1 MLKSEV
7 QAILLILVA
16 FIPLVGL
23 TMALTPRLQPRG
35 EVFSVS
41 VPTSAWD
48 DPRIRRLMNRYV
60 AIVIAATVLF
70 TVAALALCL
79 MGNAEASLAVVVVA
93 SLALMVIGYGLIL
106 RYRAKVQGLKR
117 ACGWAAQSQQHV
129 ATIGEGVEQAPR
141 PISLAWNWLYVPLV
155 ALTAAVVAVG
165 YGSMPDAV
173 PMHVDVS
180 GNVTDMAP
188 KSPMVAALPV
198 ALEVFLAAVFAFC
211 HWMVLRS
218 KKGLEPGRPASS
230 SWAYGMFAYAQTA
243 FLLVMGLACT
253 AVCGLGMALAM
264 IGIVSMGVAVAVII
278 GVALLC
284 VVGDLI
290 VGVKYGQSGSRVF
303 RMEASDT
310 LLSDDDRFWKLGM
323 LYCNPDDASL
333 FLPKRSGIG
342 WTVNWGRP
350 AVWALVV
357 ALVLFVAAFI
367 AICVLM
373 VR

>member
-1 MLKSEV
+1 MSNSEV
-7 QAILLILVA
+7 QTIMLILVA

-79 MGNAEASLAVVVVA
+79 MGNVEASLAVVVVA
-93 SLALMVIGYGLIL
+93 SLALLAIGYGLIL

-117 ACGWAAQSQQHV
+117 ACGWVAQSQQHV

-155 ALTAAVVAVG
+155 ALTAAVVAAG
-165 YGSMPDAV
+165 YGSMPDAI

-180 GNVTDMAP
+180 GNVTDMVP
-188 KSPMVAALPV
+188 KSPMVAAFPV

-211 HWMVLRS
+211 HWTVLRS

-230 SWAYGMFAYAQTA
+230 SWAYGVFAYVQTA

-253 AVCGLGMALAM
+253 AACGFSMALAM
-264 IGIVSMGVAVAVII
+264 IGIVSMGAAVAVIV

-284 VVGDLI
+284 VIGDLI

-333 FLPKRSGIG
+333 FLPQRSGIG

-350 AVWALVV
+350 AAWVMV
-357 ALVLFVAAFI
+357 AAFALFVAAFI
-367 AICVLM
+367 AICVVM
-373 VR
+373 VG

>member
-1 MLKSEV
+1 MLNSEV
-7 QAILLILVA
+7 QAIMLILVA

-70 TVAALALCL
+70 TVAALTLCL

-188 KSPMVAALPV
+188 KSPMVAAFPV

-253 AVCGLGMALAM
+253 AACGLGMALAM

-333 FLPKRSGIG
+333 FLPQRSGIG

>member
-1 MLKSEV
+1 MSNDEV
-7 QAILLILVA
+7 QAIMLILVA

-60 AIVIAATVLF
+60 AIVIASTALF

-93 SLALMVIGYGLIL
+93 SLALLVIGYGLIL
-106 RYRAKVQGLKR
+106 RYRAKVQGIKR

-165 YGSMPDAV
+165 YGSMPDAI

-180 GNVTDMAP
+180 GNVTDMVP
-188 KSPMVAALPV
+188 KSPMVAAFPV

-211 HWMVLRS
+211 HWTVLRS

-230 SWAYGMFAYAQTA
+230 SWAYGMFAYAQTT

-253 AVCGLGMALAM
+253 AACGFGMALAM
-264 IGIVSMGVAVAVII
+264 IGIVSMGAAVAVIV

-284 VVGDLI
+284 VIGDLI
-290 VGVKYGQSGSRVF
+290 VGIKYGQSGSRVF

-323 LYCNPDDASL
+323 LYCNPDDASRC
-333 FLPKRSGIG
+333 LPQRSGIG

-350 AVWALVV
+350 AAWVMV
-357 ALVLFVAAFI
+357 AAFALFVAAFI
-367 AICVLM
+367 AIGVVM

>member
-1 MLKSEV
+1 MLNSEV
-7 QAILLILVA
+7 QAIMLILVA

-188 KSPMVAALPV
+188 KSPMVAAFPV

-253 AVCGLGMALAM
+253 AACGLGMALAM

-333 FLPKRSGIG
+333 FLPQRSGID

>member
-1 MLKSEV
+1 MLNSEV
-7 QAILLILVA
+7 QAIMLILVA

-79 MGNAEASLAVVVVA
+79 MGNADASLAVVVVA

-188 KSPMVAALPV
+188 KSPMVAAFPV

-253 AVCGLGMALAM
+253 AACGLGMALAM

-333 FLPKRSGIG
+333 FLPQRSGIG

>member
-1 MLKSEV
+1 MLNSEV
-7 QAILLILVA
+7 QAIMLILVA

-180 GNVTDMAP
+180 GNVTDMVP
-188 KSPMVAALPV
+188 KSPMVAAFPV

-253 AVCGLGMALAM
+253 AACGLGMALAM

-323 LYCNPDDASL
+323 LYCNPNDASL
-333 FLPKRSGIG
+333 FLPQRSGIG

>member
-1 MLKSEV
+1 MLNSEV
-7 QAILLILVA
+7 QAIMLILVA

-93 SLALMVIGYGLIL
+93 LLALMVIGYGLIL

-188 KSPMVAALPV
+188 KSPMVAAFPV

-253 AVCGLGMALAM
+253 AACGLGMALAM

>member
-1 MLKSEV
+1 MLNSEV
-7 QAILLILVA
+7 QAIMLILVA

-188 KSPMVAALPV
+188 KSPMVAAFPV

-253 AVCGLGMALAM
+253 AACGLGMALAM

-278 GVALLC
+278 GVALVC

-333 FLPKRSGIG
+333 FLPQRSGIG

>member
-1 MLKSEV
+1 MLNTEV
-7 QAILLILVA
+7 QAIMLILVA

-93 SLALMVIGYGLIL
+93 LLALMVIGYGLIL

-188 KSPMVAALPV
+188 KSPMVAAFPV

-253 AVCGLGMALAM
+253 AACGLGMALAM

-310 LLSDDDRFWKLGM
+310 LLSDHDRFWKLGM

-333 FLPKRSGIG
+333 FLPQRSGIG

>member
-1 MLKSEV
+1 MLNSEV
-7 QAILLILVA
+7 QAIMLILAA

-93 SLALMVIGYGLIL
+93 LLALMVIGYGLIL

-188 KSPMVAALPV
+188 KSPMVAAFPV

-218 KKGLEPGRPASS
+218 KKSLEPGRPASS

-253 AVCGLGMALAM
+253 AACGLGMALAM

-333 FLPKRSGIG
+333 FLPQRSGIG

>member
-1 MLKSEV
+1 MLNSEV
-7 QAILLILVA
+7 QAIMLILVA

-79 MGNAEASLAVVVVA
+79 MGNTEASLAVVVVA

-188 KSPMVAALPV
+188 KSPMVAAFPV

-253 AVCGLGMALAM
+253 AACGLGMALAM

>member
-1 MLKSEV
+1 MLNSEV
-7 QAILLILVA
+7 QAIMLILVA

-48 DPRIRRLMNRYV
+48 DPRIRRLMNRYA

-70 TVAALALCL
+70 TVAALTLCL

-188 KSPMVAALPV
+188 KSPMVAAFPV

-253 AVCGLGMALAM
+253 AACGLGMALAM

-333 FLPKRSGIG
+333 FLPQRSGIG

>member
-1 MLKSEV
+1 MLNSEV
-7 QAILLILVA
+7 QAIMLILVA

-155 ALTAAVVAVG
+155 ALTAADCCRG

-188 KSPMVAALPV
+188 KSPMVAAFPV

-253 AVCGLGMALAM
+253 AACGLGMALAM

>member
-1 MLKSEV
+1 MLNSEV
-7 QAILLILVA
+7 QAIMLILVA

-188 KSPMVAALPV
+188 KSPMVAAFPV

-253 AVCGLGMALAM
+253 AACGLGMALAM

-284 VVGDLI
+284 VVGGLI

-333 FLPKRSGIG
+333 FLPQRSGIG

>member
-1 MLKSEV
+1 MLNSEV
-7 QAILLILVA
+7 QAIMLILVA

-41 VPTSAWD
+41 VPTSAWG

-188 KSPMVAALPV
+188 KSPMVAAFPV

-253 AVCGLGMALAM
+253 AACGLGMALAM

-333 FLPKRSGIG
+333 FLPQRSGIG

>member
-1 MLKSEV
+1 MLNSEV
-7 QAILLILVA
+7 QAIMLILVA

-188 KSPMVAALPV
+188 KSPMVAAFPV

>member
-1 MLKSEV
+1 MLNSEV
-7 QAILLILVA
+7 QAIMLILVA

-60 AIVIAATVLF
+60 TIVIAATVLF

-93 SLALMVIGYGLIL
+93 LLALMVIGYGLIL

-165 YGSMPDAV
+165 YGSMPDVV

-188 KSPMVAALPV
+188 KSPMVAAFPV

-253 AVCGLGMALAM
+253 AACGLGMALAM

-333 FLPKRSGIG
+333 FLPQRSGIG

>member
-1 MLKSEV
+1 MLNSEV
-7 QAILLILVA
+7 QAIMLILVA

-188 KSPMVAALPV
+188 KSPMVAAFPV
-198 ALEVFLAAVFAFC
+198 ALEMFLAAVFAFC

-253 AVCGLGMALAM
+253 AACGLGMALAM

-333 FLPKRSGIG
+333 FLPQRSGIG

>member
-1 MLKSEV
+1 MLNSEV
-7 QAILLILVA
+7 QAIMLILVA

-93 SLALMVIGYGLIL
+93 LLALMVIGYGLIL

-188 KSPMVAALPV
+188 KSPMVAAFPV

-253 AVCGLGMALAM
+253 AACGLGMALAM

-333 FLPKRSGIG
+333 FLPQRSGIG

>member
-1 MLKSEV
+1 MLNSEV
-7 QAILLILVA
+7 QAIMLILVA

-165 YGSMPDAV
+165 YGSMPAAV

-188 KSPMVAALPV
+188 KSPMVAAFPV

-218 KKGLEPGRPASS
+218 KKGLDPGRPASS

>member
-1 MLKSEV
+1 MLNSEV
-7 QAILLILVA
+7 QAIMLILVA

-188 KSPMVAALPV
+188 KSPMVAAFPV
-198 ALEVFLAAVFAFC
+198 ALEVFLAAVFAFR

-253 AVCGLGMALAM
+253 AACGLGMALAM

-333 FLPKRSGIG
+333 FLPQRSGIG

>member
-1 MLKSEV
+1 MLNSEV
-7 QAILLILVA
+7 QAIMLILVA
-16 FIPLVGL
+16 FIPPVGL

-188 KSPMVAALPV
+188 KSPMVAAFPV

-253 AVCGLGMALAM
+253 AACGLGMALAM

-333 FLPKRSGIG
+333 FLPQRSGIG

>member
-1 MLKSEV
+1 MLNSEV
-7 QAILLILVA
+7 QAIMLILVA

-188 KSPMVAALPV
+188 KSPMVAAFPV

-253 AVCGLGMALAM
+253 AACGLGMALAM

-284 VVGDLI
+284 GVGDLI

-333 FLPKRSGIG
+333 FLPQRSGIG

>member
-1 MLKSEV
+1 MSNNEV
-7 QAILLILVA
+7 QAIMLILVA

-60 AIVIAATVLF
+60 VIVIAATALL

-79 MGNAEASLAVVVVA
+79 MGNAKASLAVVVVA
-93 SLALMVIGYGLIL
+93 SLALMAIGYGLIL

-117 ACGWAAQSQQHV
+117 ACGWVAQSQQHV
-129 ATIGEGVEQAPR
+129 ATIGEGVEQTPR

-165 YGSMPDAV
+165 YGSMPDAI
-173 PMHVDVS
+173 PMHVDIS
-180 GNVTDMAP
+180 GNVTDMVP
-188 KSPMVAALPV
+188 KSPMVAAFPV
-198 ALEVFLAAVFAFC
+198 ALEVFLAAVFVFC

-243 FLLVMGLACT
+243 FLLVMGLVYT
-253 AVCGLGMALAM
+253 AACGLDMALAM
-264 IGIVSMGVAVAVII
+264 IGIVSMGAAVAVII

-284 VVGDLI
+284 VVGSLI
-290 VGVKYGQSGSRVF
+290 VGIKYGQSGSRVF
-303 RMEASDT
+303 RMEASDK
-310 LLSDDDRFWKLGM
+310 LLFDDDRFWKLGM
-323 LYCNPDDASL
+323 LYCNPNDASL
-333 FLPKRSGIG
+333 FLPQRSGIG

-350 AVWALVV
+350 AVWAMM
-357 ALVLFVAAFI
+357 AAFALFVAAFI
-367 AICVLM
+367 AICMAM

>member
-1 MLKSEV
+1 MLNSEV
-7 QAILLILVA
+7 QAIMLILVA

-117 ACGWAAQSQQHV
+117 ACGWAAQSQQQV

-188 KSPMVAALPV
+188 KSPMVAAFPV

-253 AVCGLGMALAM
+253 AACGLGMALAM

-333 FLPKRSGIG
+333 FLPQRSGIG

>member
-1 MLKSEV
+1 MSNSEV
-7 QAILLILVA
+7 QAIMLILVA

-48 DPRIRRLMNRYV
+48 DSRIRRLMNRYV
-60 AIVIAATVLF
+60 AIVIAATALF

-79 MGNAEASLAVVVVA
+79 MGNVEASLAVVVVA
-93 SLALMVIGYGLIL
+93 SLALLAIGYGLIL

-129 ATIGEGVEQAPR
+129 ATIGEGAEQAPR

-180 GNVTDMAP
+180 GNVTDMVP
-188 KSPMVAALPV
+188 KSPMVAAFPV
-198 ALEVFLAAVFAFC
+198 ALEVFLATVFAFC
-211 HWMVLRS
+211 HWMALRS

-253 AVCGLGMALAM
+253 AACGFGMALAM
-264 IGIVSMGVAVAVII
+264 IGIVSMGVAVAVIV

-333 FLPKRSGIG
+333 FLPQRSGIG

-350 AVWALVV
+350 AAWAMV
-357 ALVLFVAAFI
+357 AAFVLIVAAFI
-367 AICVLM
+367 AICVVM

>member
-1 MLKSEV
+1 MLNSEV
-7 QAILLILVA
+7 QAIMLILVA

-93 SLALMVIGYGLIL
+93 LLALMVIGYGLIL

-188 KSPMVAALPV
+188 KSPMVAAFPV

-211 HWMVLRS
+211 YWMVLRS

-253 AVCGLGMALAM
+253 AACGLGMALAM

-333 FLPKRSGIG
+333 FLPQRSGIG

>member
-1 MLKSEV
+1 MSNSEV
-7 QAILLILVA
+7 QTIMLILVA

-79 MGNAEASLAVVVVA
+79 MGNVEASLAVVVVA
-93 SLALMVIGYGLIL
+93 SLALLAIGYGLIL

-117 ACGWAAQSQQHV
+117 ACGWVAQSQQHV

-155 ALTAAVVAVG
+155 ALTAVVVAVG
-165 YGSMPDAV
+165 YGSMPDAI

-180 GNVTDMAP
+180 GNVTDMVP
-188 KSPMVAALPV
+188 KSPMVAAFPV

-211 HWMVLRS
+211 HWTVLRS
-218 KKGLEPGRPASS
+218 KKGLEPGLPASS
-230 SWAYGMFAYAQTA
+230 SWAYGMFAYAQTFAAALGHRLDGELGSAGGVGHGGSVCPVRGGVHRDLRGDGQVTLGSA
-243 FLLVMGLACT
+243 FPSGRQQAR
-253 AVCGLGMALAM
+253 AVPAAAPDGWYA
-264 IGIVSMGVAVAVII
+264 
-278 GVALLC
+278 
-284 VVGDLI
+284 
-290 VGVKYGQSGSRVF
+290 GSR
-303 RMEASDT
+303 E
-310 LLSDDDRFWKLGM
+310 
-323 LYCNPDDASL
+323 C
-333 FLPKRSGIG
+333 
-342 WTVNWGRP
+342 
-350 AVWALVV
+350 AVG
-357 ALVLFVAAFI
+357 
-367 AICVLM
+367 
-373 VR
+373 

>member
-1 MLKSEV
+1 MSNSEV
-7 QAILLILVA
+7 QTIMLILVA

-60 AIVIAATVLF
+60 AIVIAATALF

-93 SLALMVIGYGLIL
+93 SLALLAIGYGLIL

-117 ACGWAAQSQQHV
+117 ACSWVAQSQQHV

-155 ALTAAVVAVG
+155 ALTAVVVAAG
-165 YGSMPDAV
+165 YGSMPDAI

-180 GNVTDMAP
+180 GNVTDMVP
-188 KSPMVAALPV
+188 KSPMVAAFPV

-211 HWMVLRS
+211 HWTVLRS

-253 AVCGLGMALAM
+253 AACGFGMALAM
-264 IGIVSMGVAVAVII
+264 IGIVSMGVALAVIV

-323 LYCNPDDASL
+323 LYCNPNDASL
-333 FLPKRSGIG
+333 FLPQRSGIG

-350 AVWALVV
+350 AVWAMV
-357 ALVLFVAAFI
+357 AAFVLLVAAFI
-367 AICVLM
+367 VICVVM

>member
-1 MLKSEV
+1 
-7 QAILLILVA
+7 
-16 FIPLVGL
+16 
-23 TMALTPRLQPRG
+23 
-35 EVFSVS
+35 
-41 VPTSAWD
+41 
-48 DPRIRRLMNRYV
+48 
-60 AIVIAATVLF
+60 
-70 TVAALALCL
+70 
-79 MGNAEASLAVVVVA
+79 
-93 SLALMVIGYGLIL
+93 
-106 RYRAKVQGLKR
+106 
-117 ACGWAAQSQQHV
+117 
-129 ATIGEGVEQAPR
+129 
-141 PISLAWNWLYVPLV
+141 
-155 ALTAAVVAVG
+155 
-165 YGSMPDAV
+165 
-173 PMHVDVS
+173 MHVDVS

-188 KSPMVAALPV
+188 KSPMVAAFPV

-230 SWAYGMFAYAQTA
+230 SWAYGMFAYAQTT

-253 AVCGLGMALAM
+253 AAFGLGMALAM

>member
-1 MLKSEV
+1 MLNSEV
-7 QAILLILVA
+7 QAIMLILVA

-188 KSPMVAALPV
+188 KSPMVAAFPV

-230 SWAYGMFAYAQTA
+230 SWAYGMFAYAKTA

-253 AVCGLGMALAM
+253 AACGLGMALAM

-333 FLPKRSGIG
+333 FLPQRSGIG

>member
-1 MLKSEV
+1 MSNSEV
-7 QAILLILVA
+7 QTIMLILVA

-60 AIVIAATVLF
+60 AIVIAATALF

-93 SLALMVIGYGLIL
+93 SLALLAIGYGLIL

-117 ACGWAAQSQQHV
+117 ACGWVAQSQQHV

-155 ALTAAVVAVG
+155 ALTAAVVAAG
-165 YGSMPDAV
+165 YGSMPDAI

-180 GNVTDMAP
+180 GNVTDMVP
-188 KSPMVAALPV
+188 KSPMVAAFPV

-211 HWMVLRS
+211 HWTVLRS
-218 KKGLEPGRPASS
+218 KKGLEPGHPASS

-243 FLLVMGLACT
+243 FLLVMGLAYT
-253 AVCGLGMALAM
+253 AACGFGMALAM
-264 IGIVSMGVAVAVII
+264 IGIVSMGVAVAVIV

-323 LYCNPDDASL
+323 LYCNPNDASL
-333 FLPKRSGIG
+333 FLPQRSGIG

-350 AVWALVV
+350 AAWAMV
-357 ALVLFVAAFI
+357 AAFVLIVAAFI
-367 AICVLM
+367 AICVVM

>member
-1 MLKSEV
+1 MSNNEV
-7 QAILLILVA
+7 QAIMLILVA

-60 AIVIAATVLF
+60 AIVIAATALF
-70 TVAALALCL
+70 TVAALVFCL

-93 SLALMVIGYGLIL
+93 SLALLAIGYGLIL
-106 RYRAKVQGLKR
+106 RYRAKVQGIKR

-129 ATIGEGVEQAPR
+129 ATIVEGVEQAPR
-141 PISLAWNWLYVPLV
+141 PISLAWNWLYAPLV
-155 ALTAAVVAVG
+155 ALTAAVVAAG
-165 YGSMPDAV
+165 YGSMPDAI

-180 GNVTDMAP
+180 GNVTDMVP
-188 KSPMVAALPV
+188 KSPMVAAFPV

-230 SWAYGMFAYAQTA
+230 SWAYGMFAYAQTT

-253 AVCGLGMALAM
+253 AACGLGMALAM

-333 FLPKRSGIG
+333 FLPQRSGIG

-350 AVWALVV
+350 AVWAMMAVF
-357 ALVLFVAAFI
+357 VLIVAAFI
-367 AICVLM
+367 AICVVM

>member
-1 MLKSEV
+1 MLNSEV
-7 QAILLILVA
+7 QAIMLILVA

-155 ALTAAVVAVG
+155 ELTAAVVAVG

-188 KSPMVAALPV
+188 KSPMVAAFPV

-253 AVCGLGMALAM
+253 AACGLGMALAM

>member
-1 MLKSEV
+1 MLNSEV
-7 QAILLILVA
+7 QAIMLILVA

-188 KSPMVAALPV
+188 KSPMVAAFPV

-243 FLLVMGLACT
+243 FLLVMGLAYT

>member
-1 MLKSEV
+1 MLNSEV
-7 QAILLILVA
+7 QAIMLILVA

-70 TVAALALCL
+70 AVAALALCL

-188 KSPMVAALPV
+188 KSPMVAAFPV

-253 AVCGLGMALAM
+253 AACGLGMALAM

-278 GVALLC
+278 GMALLC

>member
-1 MLKSEV
+1 MLNSEV
-7 QAILLILVA
+7 QAIMLILVA

-188 KSPMVAALPV
+188 KSPMVAAFPV

-211 HWMVLRS
+211 HWMVQRS

-253 AVCGLGMALAM
+253 AACGLGMALAM

>member
-1 MLKSEV
+1 MLNTEV
-7 QAILLILVA
+7 QAIMLILVA

-93 SLALMVIGYGLIL
+93 LLALMVIGYGLIL

-165 YGSMPDAV
+165 YGFMPDAV

-188 KSPMVAALPV
+188 KSPMVAAFPV

-253 AVCGLGMALAM
+253 AACGLGMALAM

-333 FLPKRSGIG
+333 FLPQRSGIG